1 MALQSIIVEDC
12 SPLIQYAPEDAWRD
26 APFND
31 TMATLYSGG
40 SYHLSSTKGA
50 TATFKFRGVGF
61 TIFGGRRPGYGSFSL
76 SLDGRQLY
84 DGNPVPE
91 SSPVN
96 NTLAVA
102 SGLPDDDHTLVLTN
116 SGGTLVDID
125 AIIFETQIGSAG
137 EKSIITTIDD
147 TDPKITY
154 LPAAAWDVNTRL
166 EFQNSTLHYSQAA
179 DASASVQFSGNAIA
193 LYGTAS
199 PDHADISVIID
210 DKTVI
215 MPPGTSSRVNAV
227 RTPVLLFWADGL
239 PNGQHTMV
247 VSKRPS
253 GNNRRFIDVDSFV
266 VYSSISGARNSFEP
280 SLEPSPHSSGIPGIK
295 PSRTTVIAVSAVAGA
310 IALFVTYIVCFLD
323 LQTATPTPDNPA
335 FVFPSPT
342 FLAPVR
348 RSDFDQKRVSK
359 LSVAPSYY
367 DGPESPGSGKS
378 FEGRG
383 MASVAS
389 SQWSILTAPPVVP
402 QTTQNTLSLQRPQRP
417 PRPPVLDIG
426 SLQ

>member
-1 MALQSIIVEDC
+1 
-12 SPLIQYAPEDAWRD
+12 
-26 APFND
+26 
-31 TMATLYSGG
+31 MATVCEHVARPYFNSCQTQLYSGG

-125 AIIFETQIGSAG
+125 SIIFETQIGSAG
-137 EKSIITTIDD
+137 CSIIRTIDD

-227 RTPVLLFWADGL
+227 RTPV
-239 PNGQHTMV
+239 
-247 VSKRPS
+247 R
-253 GNNRRFIDVDSFV
+253 I
-266 VYSSISGARNSFEP
+266 Y
-280 SLEPSPHSSGIPGIK
+280 
-295 PSRTTVIAVSAVAGA
+295 
-310 IALFVTYIVCFLD
+310 
-323 LQTATPTPDNPA
+323 
-335 FVFPSPT
+335 
-342 FLAPVR
+342 
-348 RSDFDQKRVSK
+348 
-359 LSVAPSYY
+359 
-367 DGPESPGSGKS
+367 
-378 FEGRG
+378 
-383 MASVAS
+383 
-389 SQWSILTAPPVVP
+389 
-402 QTTQNTLSLQRPQRP
+402 
-417 PRPPVLDIG
+417 
-426 SLQ
+426 